1 MALRQGQRE
10 EVFHL
15 GSFFTR
21 LYICQCELQ
30 SVYIS
35 KGKYSFLSLTQSHPA
50 AQLDCCLMWG
60 AICGGAVDAVGKG
73 GRKEGETSWMCWG
86 RNYMSILG
94 ISHRQSYP
102 PDILSTKTRM
112 TCLLFLSHSKKCSLN
127 LKNQAHWHNNNC
139 KVFVC
144 CSFVF
149 RKDGFFHSLPELMF
163 MKCSHIHAY
172 LSSIAPRKRSFC
184 PLSFCIAGNKGE

>member
-1 MALRQGQRE
+1 
-10 EVFHL
+10 
-15 GSFFTR
+15 
-21 LYICQCELQ
+21 
-30 SVYIS
+30 
-35 KGKYSFLSLTQSHPA
+35 
-50 AQLDCCLMWG
+50 
-60 AICGGAVDAVGKG
+60 
-73 GRKEGETSWMCWG
+73 
-86 RNYMSILG
+86 MSILG

-184 PLSFCIAGNKGE
+184 PLSFCIAGNKGEQKRRSYSLPLKCHNSKQYINKCLLYPGKTDSSTDPSKLNGDYMPSEHGVGK